1 MDHYSDYFEM
11 MGKNFRGT
19 NGEHHEALH
28 HSLKTMERDR
38 NLYMKRNHGSPVH
51 QQKSHQSISV
61 RNALNAGF
69 TPKAKLR
76 IRKSNTRSE
85 SSNSPKSSPRK
96 GVFNHSKS
104 FVNIFWIELMNK
116 IVKTFIPVFC
126 LLLFSGYLFVQIMQF
141 LSILNA
147 VCRELI
153 IIWKPPKLMAS
164 IWGTQ

>member
-1 MDHYSDYFEM
+1 MCTEETLNENFKEIIKNFTEAFEVVHQLFNLSQTLKIHVIMDHYSDYFEM
-11 MGKNFRGT
+11 MGKIFRGT

-104 FVNIFWIELMNK
+104 FVNIF
-116 IVKTFIPVFC
+116 
-126 LLLFSGYLFVQIMQF
+126 
-141 LSILNA
+141 LN
-147 VCRELI
+147 RIDE
-153 IIWKPPKLMAS
+153 
-164 IWGTQ
+164 

>member
-1 MDHYSDYFEM
+1 MLLWTIIVTILKRW
-11 MGKNFRGT
+11 GKFFRGT

-69 TPKAKLR
+69 TPKEKLR
-76 IRKSNTRSE
+76 IRKSKTHSE
-85 SSNSPKSSPRK
+85 SSNSPKTSPRK

-104 FVNIFWIELMNK
+104 FVNIFNRPG
-116 IVKTFIPVFC
+116 VA
-126 LLLFSGYLFVQIMQF
+126 G
-141 LSILNA
+141 A
-147 VCRELI
+147 VLQTPPSLI
-153 IIWKPPKLMAS
+153 D
-164 IWGTQ
+164 